1 MKDVIN
7 GGGGGEHRGK
17 TRGGME
23 GNVTLIALDP
33 GDLIMCSAPS
43 PPSITHTYTHTQ
55 WRARVEKESAIS
67 KQAIAPIKMSSRC
80 HFRQGLDAT
89 VLVINVSNSADR
101 KKTQ

>member
-7 GGGGGEHRGK
+7 GGGGECGGK

-43 PPSITHTYTHTQ
+43 PPSITHTYTRTKA
-55 WRARVEKESAIS
+55 RARRERVRNLQTSDSPNKNEFQMPF
-67 KQAIAPIKMSSRC
+67 QAWS
-80 HFRQGLDAT
+80 
-89 VLVINVSNSADR
+89 
-101 KKTQ
+101 